1 MKITVEMQL
10 PSVERYQEGLGHH
23 TMYFLSQTDATF
35 KLDSLKKKVPVE
47 KLYYHMAKTCA
58 GYYIVEPQNMS
69 SDVSNL
75 FAPFLRRKRI
85 RKSELTDVKTKFLKW
100 GTTTNLYAN
109 IPLITRCVLAAQAI
123 TDHGYIV
130 EDFPSH
136 MTKSYSKDIV
146 QRGFF
151 DMTEDKD
158 FVYLRRTPQVLVELL
173 QKHYPEHIVEDVPEM
188 VQEDVTCP
196 WV

>member
-1 MKITVEMQL
+1 
-10 PSVERYQEGLGHH
+10 
-23 TMYFLSQTDATF
+23 
-35 KLDSLKKKVPVE
+35 
-47 KLYYHMAKTCA
+47 
-58 GYYIVEPQNMS
+58 
-69 SDVSNL
+69 
-75 FAPFLRRKRI
+75 
-85 RKSELTDVKTKFLKW
+85 
-100 GTTTNLYAN
+100 
-109 IPLITRCVLAAQAI
+109 VLAAQAI

-130 EDFPSH
+130 EDFPSY

>member
-1 MKITVEMQL
+1 MKITVDMQL
-10 PSVERYQEGLGHH
+10 PSVERFREGLGYH

-35 KLDSLKKKVPVE
+35 KLNSLKKKVPVE
-47 KLYYHMAKTCA
+47 KLYYHMAKACV
-58 GYYIVEPQNMS
+58 GYYVVELQNMS
-69 SDVSNL
+69 PDVSHL

-85 RKSELTDVKTKFLKW
+85 RKSELTEVKSKFRKW
-100 GTTTNLYAN
+100 NSTTSLYAN

-130 EDFPSH
+130 EEFPSY

-146 QRGFF
+146 QRGFY
-151 DMTEDKD
+151 DMSEDDK
-158 FVYLRRTPQVLVELL
+158 FVYLHRTPQVLVELL

-188 VQEDVTCP
+188 VQEDVECP
-196 WV
+196 WH

>member
-1 MKITVEMQL
+1 MKITVDMQL
-10 PSVERYQEGLGHH
+10 PNLDRYQEGLGYH

-35 KLDSLKKKVPVE
+35 KLGNIKKVPVE
-47 KLYYHMAKTCA
+47 KLYYHMAKACS
-58 GYYIVEPQNMS
+58 GYYIVESHNMR

-85 RKSELTDVKTKFLKW
+85 RKSELTDVKSRFRKWSITK
-100 GTTTNLYAN
+100 NLYGN

-130 EDFPSH
+130 EEFPSY

-146 QRGFF
+146 QRGFY
-151 DMTEDKD
+151 DMSEDDK
-158 FVYLRRTPQVLVELL
+158 FVYLHRTPQVLVELL

-188 VQEDVTCP
+188 VQENTECP

>member
-1 MKITVEMQL
+1 MN
-10 PSVERYQEGLGHH
+10 P
-23 TMYFLSQTDATF
+23 
-35 KLDSLKKKVPVE
+35 
-47 KLYYHMAKTCA
+47 
-58 GYYIVEPQNMS
+58 
-69 SDVSNL
+69 DVSNL
-75 FAPFLRRKRI
+75 FAGFLRRKRI
-85 RKSELTDVKTKFLKW
+85 RKSELTDVKTKFRKW

-123 TDHGYIV
+123 TDHGYIA
-130 EDFPSH
+130 EDFPSY
-136 MTKSYSKDIV
+136 MTKSYSRDIV

-151 DMTEDKD
+151 YMTEDKD

>member
-10 PSVERYQEGLGHH
+10 PNIERYQEGLGYH

-35 KLDSLKKKVPVE
+35 KLESLKRKIVIE
-47 KLYYHMAKTCA
+47 KLYYHMAKACA
-58 GYYIVEPQNMS
+58 GYYIVESQNMNP
-69 SDVSNL
+69 DVSNL
-75 FAPFLRRKRI
+75 FAGFLRRKRI
-85 RKSELTDVKTKFLKW
+85 RKSELTDVKSRFRKW

-130 EDFPSH
+130 EDFPSY

-146 QRGFF
+146 QRGFY
-151 DMTEDKD
+151 DITEDKA

-188 VQEDVTCP
+188 VQEDVECP